1 MNNEASVLVSADA
14 LRCMEPGC
22 ATVLP
27 ADAELCD
34 ECGSQRLMRLS
45 DSPGVLIGV
54 AGERPGAFELPA
66 NARLIVGRSSSGA
79 TAPEIDLARLPGSA
93 TVHRQ
98 HAEIAPD
105 AAGWRVTQLGRNPLV
120 IRRRDETVVVEP
132 GTSQPLRAGDR
143 LLVGG
148 VSLQVVVMRQVTE

>member
-1 MNNEASVLVSADA
+1 MNNETSVLVSADA
-14 LRCMEPGC
+14 LRCTQPGC

-34 ECGSQRLMRLS
+34 ECASQRLMRLS
-45 DSPGVLIGV
+45 DSPAVLIGV
-54 AGERPGAFELPA
+54 AGDRPVAFELPA
-66 NARLIVGRSSSGA
+66 NEGVIVGRSSSGA
-79 TAPEIDLARLPGSA
+79 TVPDIDLARLPGSA

-105 AAGWRVTQLGRNPLV
+105 AAGWRVRQLGRNPLV

-132 GTSQPLRAGDR
+132 GTSQPLRAGDQ

-148 VSLQVVVMRQVTE
+148 VTLHVVVMRQVAE